1 MIDLKEKTDDIKEL
15 EIPEIKNENNEENI
29 DNQQIVVTEKKSK
42 KWIIISSFIIV
53 IILLIFSTIFALI
66 NIGNKKIIKGIL
78 IENIDVSNLT
88 IEEANSLLNEITDK
102 EKENEII
109 FKYKEVET
117 PITYEALEVEF
128 DIKEKVEKAYQVG
141 RGSNIIKN
149 NFEILSTWINGNKY
163 ELEASFDE
171 NVIKQVCENINN
183 TSEDAIVEPSYYIEN
198 DKLIIT
204 PGKKGIDVNESEVK
218 NMVTNILNINS
229 EKSTILEVPV
239 SYKEPQAIDL
249 EKIHNEIYKKA
260 QDAYYTNNPF
270 TIYPEVKGIDFDIES
285 AKSIIEEEKEEYEI
299 PLIITQPDKTVNDIG
314 TEAFPDLLGT
324 CSTKYNASNTGRT
337 TNLKLAAGK
346 INGKVLLVGE
356 EFSYNQTVGERT
368 IAAGYKMAATY
379 SGGKVV
385 DGLGGGICQISST
398 LYDAVVFA
406 DLDVTVRRNHQF
418 ITSYLPGGKDAT
430 VVWGSQDF
438 KFKNSRKYPIKMVA
452 SANGGVCK
460 VSIYGIKEEKEYEVI
475 IQSKITSYI
484 NPTTI
489 YKEDPTLEEGKE
501 IVEQTAITGCR
512 SEGYK
517 ILKLN
522 GKIVSQTLLSKD
534 TYKSRNKIVRRGTKK
549 TTTTPTKPANEN
561 TTNTETSNTT
571 TNEPTTPE
579 TTENNT
585 TE

>member
-1 MIDLKEKTDDIKEL
+1 MLKEQNKRKRYKRSGFDGTTLICCAIGIVVSVNSCNFVNEKIASAREAAKRAQTVVKIQSQSIQTEELVIPDSLDEIQQKLLGNKQEIALQGNKESEDSYNAEYEAEL
-15 EIPEIKNENNEENI
+15 ATEPAESEDSYNEEVGN
-29 DNQQIVVTEKKSK
+29 E
-42 KWIIISSFIIV
+42 
-53 IILLIFSTIFALI
+53 IL
-66 NIGNKKIIKGIL
+66 
-78 IENIDVSNLT
+78 
-88 IEEANSLLNEITDK
+88 EEAAESQTKADTMIESEI
-102 EKENEII
+102 EKENSI
-109 FKYKEVET
+109 FVSSSY
-117 PITYEALEVEF
+117 
-128 DIKEKVEKAYQVG
+128 
-141 RGSNIIKN
+141 
-149 NFEILSTWINGNKY
+149 
-163 ELEASFDE
+163 
-171 NVIKQVCENINN
+171 
-183 TSEDAIVEPSYYIEN
+183 SEDAIVEPSYYIEN

-239 SYKEPQAIDL
+239 SYKEPQTIDL

-346 INGKVLLVGE
+346 INGKVLLVGD

-438 KFKNSRKYPIKMVA
+438 KFKNSRKYPIRITTTV
-452 SANGGVCK
+452 SGGVATIPIWGHREETEYDI
-460 VSIYGIKEEKEYEVI
+460 SIETKKTATIAYTT
-475 IQSKITSYI
+475 QYI
-484 NPTTI
+484 NDSSLPVGTQKVVQNGNNGSKYEA
-489 YKEDPTLEEGKE
+489 YKVK
-501 IVEQTAITGCR
+501 R
-512 SEGYK
+512 
-517 ILKLN
+517 LN
-522 GKIVSQTLLSKD
+522 GEVVSRTLLSKD
-534 TYKSRNKIVRRGTKK
+534 TYNAMQKIVRVGTG
-549 TTTTPTKPANEN
+549 N
-561 TTNTETSNTT
+561 
-571 TNEPTTPE
+571 
-579 TTENNT
+579 
-585 TE
+585 